1 MVCVCECGT
10 CVAVQGG
17 GGCTALGTHGSACAN
32 CASTRVHALTPNP
45 APLPAALLTSPGCRG
60 KGGARTCALTHTHTH
75 TKTPPHTPPQPHS
88 PPLCAQTGPKVHF
101 QGWKHWRLVGGGG
114 RGDTGTHAG
123 GRGDTGGAV
132 PTPHCRGSVG
142 LVTAEPLSFSVPLRE
157 GTKVPRG
164 GSLTWER
171 GHGDMGI

>member
-1 MVCVCECGT
+1 MCSCARGGGMHGAGHARLCVCKLCQHARARPHT
-10 CVAVQGG
+10 QPSSAACSSADLSRLQGEG
-17 GGCTALGTHGSACAN
+17 RCTHVC
-32 CASTRVHALTPNP
+32 
-45 APLPAALLTSPGCRG
+45 
-60 KGGARTCALTHTHTH
+60 THTHTLTH
-75 TKTPPHTPPQPHS
+75 TQRPPHTPLPS
-88 PPLCAQTGPKVHF
+88 PTAPLCAPKRGRRFIFRDGSIGV
-101 QGWKHWRLVGGGG
+101 WWGGG

>member
-1 MVCVCECGT
+1 MVCVCV
-10 CVAVQGG
+10 CVWYVCSCARGG
-17 GGCTALGTHGSACAN
+17 RCTALGTHGSACAN

-60 KGGARTCALTHTHTH
+60 KGGARTCALTHTQR
-75 TKTPPHTPPQPHS
+75 PPHTPLPS
-88 PPLCAQTGPKVHF
+88 PTAPLCAPKRGRRFIFRDGSIGV
-101 QGWKHWRLVGGGG
+101 WWGGG

>member
-1 MVCVCECGT
+1 MH
-10 CVAVQGG
+10 A
-17 GGCTALGTHGSACAN
+17 
-32 CASTRVHALTPNP
+32 RVHSHTHKDPPTHPSP
-45 APLPAALLTSPGCRG
+45 APQPPSVRPNGAEGSFSGMEALASR
-60 KGGARTCALTHTHTH
+60 
-75 TKTPPHTPPQPHS
+75 
-88 PPLCAQTGPKVHF
+88 
-101 QGWKHWRLVGGGG
+101 GGGG

-164 GSLTWER
+164 GGGSLTWER
-171 GHGDMGI
+171 DMGIWGYEDMGT